1 MDTRALLQMMRRVL
15 FSTVLLPSAARA
27 FVPMA
32 PSALSRAALATR
44 GGGARALSASPIAI
58 VVNVE
63 IKPERVDDFL
73 AAMAEDVRGS
83 REEAGCYRFDLLRDQ
98 SADNKFVFYE
108 VTRHASLAR
117 ARRFSARA
125 AAAAAAPRLADA
137 AAEA

>member
-1 MDTRALLQMMRRVL
+1 MDTPRARALLQMMRRVL

-73 AAMAEDVRGS
+73 IVR
-83 REEAGCYRFDLLRDQ
+83 AQ
-98 SADNKFVFYE
+98 A
-108 VTRHASLAR
+108 RHAPR
-117 ARRFSARA
+117 QQVHA
-125 AAAAAAPRLADA
+125 ATAV
-137 AAEA
+137 

>member
-1 MDTRALLQMMRRVL
+1 MMRRVL

-108 VTRHASLAR
+108 VTHVTRLSR